1 MEKDNFNA
9 NVDFVRG
16 QADMIVLSAL
26 SDNDKYGLEILNT
39 IQERSQGMYSLK
51 QATLYSSLKRLEKNG
66 YVHSYDG
73 DVSNGAKRVYYG
85 LTEQGRE
92 HLNSDKSYWEF
103 SSFLMSSLISDSKF
117 DPQNDEKPFDPAD
130 FRPLTRRN
138 KASSENEKVVIKYV
152 YLPHDGSPIEESQII
167 ASKEVDNIDDS
178 IENIETEN
186 AIVQEQASEN
196 EEAEEVVSEI
206 LSEEVTEEVSEESNI
221 ITDETFVKEESVD
234 EEFAEEQED
243 VVNEVISEDIVENE
257 NVEENTSTQSVNSVE
272 GVDHNK
278 DLEDEVA
285 EEVAVEE
292 QQSAPSPIYQHKQY
306 FDENNEVNYVSSFSD
321 MFNSIP
327 DDLPIEEEKENI
339 EYLTMKEMVYK
350 FQSKGV
356 NVKPYDKKDTMEFY
370 VNRYYYSNK
379 LHLHA
384 SIIIFAILAIE
395 LIFSHLICNRDA
407 NHRMPA
413 WALVLALI
421 AVALYPAARYVIYLI
436 DPTKKTPA
444 NYNPKTSL
452 LLSFLPIITLPIVF
466 ALMAFVEFGANIND
480 YASMERTIVLPSILL
495 FNVPLYFVIFALL
508 YRTYKYHV
516 N

>member
-1 MEKDNFNA
+1 MEGFELEKDNFNA

-51 QATLYSSLKRLEKNG
+51 QATLYSSLKRLEKSG

-85 LTEQGRE
+85 LTEQGRD
-92 HLNSDKSYWEF
+92 HLNNNKSYWEF

-138 KASSENEKVVIKYV
+138 KASSDNEKVVIKYV
-152 YLPHDGSPIEESQII
+152 YLPQGANAEDVGNQSEESFDENPALLESNGIESEQFEEQ
-167 ASKEVDNIDDS
+167 SVEDDS
-178 IENIETEN
+178 IDNQ
-186 AIVQEQASEN
+186 V
-196 EEAEEVVSEI
+196 EEDI
-206 LSEEVTEEVSEESNI
+206 LSEVSATVIEDEVTE
-221 ITDETFVKEESVD
+221 DY
-234 EEFAEEQED
+234 AEQ
-243 VVNEVISEDIVENE
+243 
-257 NVEENTSTQSVNSVE
+257 T
-272 GVDHNK
+272 
-278 DLEDEVA
+278 A
-285 EEVAVEE
+285 EEVAIGEYQEKIDDDDRILEENIVENLEFESQVDGNTEEIVEE
-292 QQSAPSPIYQHKQY
+292 QQYEQQYVEEERPSPIYQRKQY
-306 FDENNEVNYVSSFSD
+306 FDENNEINYISSFSN

-327 DDLPIEEEKENI
+327 EDIPLEEEKEKI

-384 SIIIFAILAIE
+384 SIFIFAILALE
-395 LIFSHLICNRDA
+395 LIISHFVCNRNVND
-407 NHRMPA
+407 RMPV
-413 WALVLALI
+413 WALVLGIL
-421 AVALYPAARYVIYLI
+421 AVALYPIARYVIFLI

-444 NYNPKTSL
+444 TYNPKSTL
-452 LLSFLPIITLPIVF
+452 LLSMLPIITLPIVF
-466 ALMAFVEFGANIND
+466 ALMAFVQFDANIND
-480 YASMERTIVLPSILL
+480 YMSMERTIVLPSIML
-495 FNVPLYFVIFALL
+495 FNVPLYFVVFTLL

>member
-85 LTEQGRE
+85 LTEQGRD
-92 HLNSDKSYWEF
+92 HLNNDKSYWEF

-138 KASSENEKVVIKYV
+138 KASSDNEKVVIKYV
-152 YLPHDGSPIEESQII
+152 YLPQGANPD
-167 ASKEVDNIDDS
+167 
-178 IENIETEN
+178 TEN
-186 AIVQEQASEN
+186 Q
-196 EEAEEVVSEI
+196 
-206 LSEEVTEEVSEESNI
+206 SEESF
-221 ITDETFVKEESVD
+221 DENSSLPEDDENESPLIEEEIVESDDIDEQPVD
-234 EEFAEEQED
+234 EDSQFDGDIAEIEDD
-243 VVNEVISEDIVENE
+243 VVEEIAADDTQESFNDNIVE
-257 NVEENTSTQSVNSVE
+257 
-272 GVDHNK
+272 
-278 DLEDEVA
+278 EVA
-285 EEVAVEE
+285 EDNEDKNQVEEQIEEIIEEKQAVEE
-292 QQSAPSPIYQHKQY
+292 EKPSPIYQHKQY
-306 FDENNEVNYVSSFSD
+306 FDENNEINYISSFSD

-327 DDLPIEEEKENI
+327 EDIPLEHEKEKI

-356 NVKPYDKKDTMEFY
+356 SVKPYDKKDTMEFY

-384 SIIIFAILAIE
+384 SIIIFAILAVE
-395 LIFSHLICNRDA
+395 LIISHLICNR
-407 NHRMPA
+407 NVSNRMPG
-413 WALVLALI
+413 WALFLGLLAI
-421 AVALYPAARYVIYLI
+421 ALYPVARYVIYLI

-444 NYNPKTSL
+444 TYNPKTSL
-452 LLSFLPIITLPIVF
+452 LLSMLPIITLPIVF

-480 YASMERTIVLPSILL
+480 YASMERTIVLPSIML
-495 FNVPLYFVIFALL
+495 FNVPLYFVIFALF

>member
-26 SDNDKYGLEILNT
+26 SDDDKYGLEILNT

-73 DVSNGAKRVYYG
+73 DISNGAKRVYYG
-85 LTEQGRE
+85 LTQLGRE
-92 HLNSDKSYWEF
+92 HLNNDKSYWEF
-103 SSFLMSSLISDSKF
+103 SSFLMSSLISDTKF

-138 KASSENEKVVIKYV
+138 KASSDNEKVVIKYV
-152 YLPHDGSPIEESQII
+152 YLPQGASSEDADQLSDSEDESASLSEDNVNDSEEIEDQIVEDV
-167 ASKEVDNIDDS
+167 SSDS
-178 IENIETEN
+178 D
-186 AIVQEQASEN
+186 AQ
-196 EEAEEVVSEI
+196 VSETQDI
-206 LSEEVTEEVSEESNI
+206 EDQTVVTE
-221 ITDETFVKEESVD
+221 T
-234 EEFAEEQED
+234 
-243 VVNEVISEDIVENE
+243 E
-257 NVEENTSTQSVNSVE
+257 NVEEVNSIEEDKEDQPIEEEIVE
-272 GVDHNK
+272 EETVIEEQNPLK
-278 DLEDEVA
+278 EEAIEEFVA
-285 EEVAVEE
+285 EEVDEKIE
-292 QQSAPSPIYQHKQY
+292 QQSQEVVEEIIEEKVVENTTPSPIYQHKQY
-306 FDENNEVNYVSSFSD
+306 FDENNEINYISSFSD

-327 DDLPIEEEKENI
+327 EDLPIDEEKEKI

-379 LHLHA
+379 LHLHT

-395 LIFSHLICNRDA
+395 LIMSHLICNR
-407 NHRMPA
+407 NVENRMPA
-413 WALVLALI
+413 WALVLAI
-421 AVALYPAARYVIYLI
+421 IGVGLYPIARYVIYLI
-436 DPTKKTPA
+436 DPTKKSPA
-444 NYNPKTSL
+444 TYNPKTSL
-452 LLSFLPIITLPIVF
+452 LLSLLPIITLPIVF

-495 FNVPLYFVIFALL
+495 FNVPLYFVAFTLL

>member
-26 SDNDKYGLEILNT
+26 SDNDMYGLEILNT
-39 IQERSQGMYSLK
+39 IQEKSQGMYSLK

-85 LTEQGRE
+85 LTEQGRD
-92 HLNSDKSYWEF
+92 HLNNDRSYWEF
-103 SSFLMSSLISDSKF
+103 SSFLMSSLISDNKF

-152 YLPHDGSPIEESQII
+152 YLPQGSNPEFENQVDESIDDNASLLETNEDELEQVEDKNDAIEDTEEQIAEIEEVEEKDSIVDFVTT
-167 ASKEVDNIDDS
+167 EVVDESVEDIGDKSIEEIVADIVQESIEENAVTEEA
-178 IENIETEN
+178 IENIEPES
-186 AIVQEQASEN
+186 QL
-196 EEAEEVVSEI
+196 EEKVEEV
-206 LSEEVTEEVSEESNI
+206 
-221 ITDETFVKEESVD
+221 F
-234 EEFAEEQED
+234 
-243 VVNEVISEDIVENE
+243 
-257 NVEENTSTQSVNSVE
+257 
-272 GVDHNK
+272 
-278 DLEDEVA
+278 
-285 EEVAVEE
+285 EE
-292 QQSAPSPIYQHKQY
+292 QQVVEQEKPSPIYQRKQY
-306 FDENNEVNYVSSFSD
+306 FDENNEVNYISSFSD

-327 DDLPIEEEKENI
+327 EDIPIDEEKENV

-356 NVKPYDKKDTMEFY
+356 SVKPYDKKDTMEFY

-379 LHLHA
+379 LHLHV
-384 SIIIFAILAIE
+384 SLIIFAVLALE
-395 LIFSHLICNRDA
+395 LIISHFICNRNVND
-407 NHRMPA
+407 RVPG
-413 WALVLALI
+413 WALFLGIL
-421 AVALYPAARYVIYLI
+421 AVALYPVARYVLFLI

-452 LLSFLPIITLPIVF
+452 LLSMLPIITLPIVF
-466 ALMAFVEFGANIND
+466 ALMAFVQFGANIND
-480 YASMERTIVLPSILL
+480 YASMERTIVLPSIML
-495 FNVPLYFVIFALL
+495 FNVPLYFVVFSLL
-508 YRTYKYHV
+508 YRTYRYHV

>member
-51 QATLYSSLKRLEKNG
+51 QATLYSSLKRLEKSG

-85 LTEQGRE
+85 LTEQGRD
-92 HLNSDKSYWEF
+92 HLNNNKSYWEF

-138 KASSENEKVVIKYV
+138 KASSDNEKVVIKYV
-152 YLPHDGSPIEESQII
+152 YLPQGANAEDVGNQSEESFDENPALLESNGIESEQFEEQ
-167 ASKEVDNIDDS
+167 SVEDDS
-178 IENIETEN
+178 IDNQ
-186 AIVQEQASEN
+186 V
-196 EEAEEVVSEI
+196 EEDI
-206 LSEEVTEEVSEESNI
+206 LSEVSATVIEDEVTE
-221 ITDETFVKEESVD
+221 DY
-234 EEFAEEQED
+234 AEQ
-243 VVNEVISEDIVENE
+243 
-257 NVEENTSTQSVNSVE
+257 T
-272 GVDHNK
+272 
-278 DLEDEVA
+278 A
-285 EEVAVEE
+285 EEVAIGEYQEKIDDDDRILEENIVENLEFESQVDGNTEEIVEE
-292 QQSAPSPIYQHKQY
+292 QQYEQQYVEEERPSPIYQRKQY
-306 FDENNEVNYVSSFSD
+306 FDENNEINYISSFSN

-327 DDLPIEEEKENI
+327 EDIPLEEEKEKI

-384 SIIIFAILAIE
+384 SIFIFAILALE
-395 LIFSHLICNRDA
+395 LIISHFVCNRNVND
-407 NHRMPA
+407 RMPV
-413 WALVLALI
+413 WALVLGIL
-421 AVALYPAARYVIYLI
+421 AVALYPIARYVIFLI

-444 NYNPKTSL
+444 TYNPKSTL
-452 LLSFLPIITLPIVF
+452 LLSMLPIITLPIVF
-466 ALMAFVEFGANIND
+466 ALMAFVQFDANIND
-480 YASMERTIVLPSILL
+480 YMSMERTIVLPSIML
-495 FNVPLYFVIFALL
+495 FNVPLYFVVFTLL

>member
-26 SDNDKYGLEILNT
+26 SDNDMYGLEILNT
-39 IQERSQGMYSLK
+39 IQEKSQGMYSLK

-92 HLNSDKSYWEF
+92 HLSSDRSYWEF
-103 SSFLMSSLISDSKF
+103 SSFLMSSLISDNKF

-138 KASSENEKVVIKYV
+138 KASSDNEKVVIKYV
-152 YLPHDGSPIEESQII
+152 YLPQGSNPEVENQVDESLDDNTALLKNNEDELEQVEDKNDEIEEVEAQVAEIE
-167 ASKEVDNIDDS
+167 EVEENDS
-178 IENIETEN
+178 IADFVTTEVVDDESVEDIDEQSIEEIVADIAQENIEEN
-186 AIVQEQASEN
+186 IVVEETIEDFESEN
-196 EEAEEVVSEI
+196 EDQLEEKIEEV
-206 LSEEVTEEVSEESNI
+206 
-221 ITDETFVKEESVD
+221 F
-234 EEFAEEQED
+234 
-243 VVNEVISEDIVENE
+243 
-257 NVEENTSTQSVNSVE
+257 
-272 GVDHNK
+272 
-278 DLEDEVA
+278 
-285 EEVAVEE
+285 EE
-292 QQSAPSPIYQHKQY
+292 QQVVEQEKPSPIYQRKLY
-306 FDENNEVNYVSSFSD
+306 FDENTEVNYISSFSD

-327 DDLPIEEEKENI
+327 EDIPIDEEKENV

-356 NVKPYDKKDTMEFY
+356 SVKPYDKKDTMEFY

-379 LHLHA
+379 LHLHV
-384 SIIIFAILAIE
+384 SLIIFAVLALE
-395 LIFSHLICNRDA
+395 LIISHFICNRNVND
-407 NHRMPA
+407 RIPG
-413 WALVLALI
+413 WALFLGIL
-421 AVALYPAARYVIYLI
+421 AVALYPVARYVLFLI

-452 LLSFLPIITLPIVF
+452 LLSMLPIITLPIVF
-466 ALMAFVEFGANIND
+466 ALMAFVQFGANIND
-480 YASMERTIVLPSILL
+480 YASMERTIVLPSIML
-495 FNVPLYFVIFALL
+495 FNVPLYFVVFSLL
-508 YRTYKYHV
+508 YRTYRYHV